1 MLKTGTIGRSS
12 NNELHEL
19 IDSTSTRLAALARDG
34 APEGTVV
41 FARQQTAGRGRL
53 GRQWVSPP
61 NSGIYV
67 SLLLRPSQSL
77 GELPVIT
84 LGIGV
89 AAAKAIFATTGLK
102 VGLKWVNDLVFDG
115 KKLGGILAE
124 MLSGDR
130 QQPALIVGIGINTK
144 FSSEEVPQELKEK
157 MSWLEAAADAPVD
170 TNQLAAELC
179 FQIESIYEL
188 MKLRQTDK
196 ILDEWRAFS
205 ITLGQEIVC
214 TTPVREIKGTAID
227 VTASGAL
234 IVQTATGTE
243 ELVGGELS
251 IRTASGSYC

>member
-1 MLKTGTIGRSS
+1 MKTDTIGRSS
-12 NNELHEL
+12 NNELHDL
-19 IDSTSTRLAALARDG
+19 IDSTSTRLANLAKDG
-34 APEGTVV
+34 APEGTAV

-61 NSGIYV
+61 NSGLYV
-67 SLLLRPSQSL
+67 SILLRPSQAL

-84 LGIGV
+84 LGMGV

-102 VGLKWVNDLVFDG
+102 VGLKWVNDLVLDG

-130 QQPALIVGIGINTK
+130 QKPALIVGIGINTR
-144 FSSEEVPQELKEK
+144 FSSEEVPPELKEK
-157 MSWLEAAADAPVD
+157 LLWLEAAAGTPVD
-170 TNQLAAELC
+170 TNHLAAELC
-179 FQIESIYEL
+179 FQIESIYDC
-188 MKLRQTDK
+188 MKRGSTDK

-214 TTPVREIKGTAID
+214 TTPVRQIKGTAID
-227 VTASGAL
+227 ITSSGAL
-234 IVQTATGTE
+234 IVQTSTGVE
-243 ELVGGELS
+243 ELVGGEIS